1 MKLKSLSFLDWKNE
15 ERAEKDWNG
24 NKHAQNMQE
33 VDSEDL
39 ENFANEKNE
48 KTPKYSVAEENLHN
62 IKTWFEKE

>member
-1 MKLKSLSFLDWKNE
+1 
-15 ERAEKDWNG
+15 
-24 NKHAQNMQE
+24 MQE

-62 IKTWFEKE
+62 IKT